1 LLDFLLVA
9 YVSGGEINFIV
20 EFSLEVNDGLLVTS
34 LPAELI
40 NATELKLKNSFLWQ
54 PLQTYVTISKHFT
67 VKANG
72 IRFRGTVNYCN
83 SIMQQLFY
91 HVSELLLL
99 ASVMLLQ
106 VVKVKCKVKN
116 MFIQVSHL
124 SD

>member
-1 LLDFLLVA
+1 LLDILLVA

>member
-1 LLDFLLVA
+1 LLDILLVA

-40 NATELKLKNSFLWQ
+40 NTTELKLKSSYLWQ

>member
-40 NATELKLKNSFLWQ
+40 NTTELKLKNSYLWQ

-91 HVSELLLL
+91 NVSELLLL

-106 VVKVKCKVKN
+106 VVKVSVR
-116 MFIQVSHL
+116 
-124 SD
+124 

>member
-40 NATELKLKNSFLWQ
+40 NTTELKLKSSYLWQ

>member
-40 NATELKLKNSFLWQ
+40 NTTELKLKNSYLWQ

-67 VKANG
+67 IKANG

>member
-1 LLDFLLVA
+1 MA
-9 YVSGGEINFIV
+9 YLSGGEINFVV

-40 NATELKLKNSFLWQ
+40 NTTELKFTNSYLWQ
-54 PLQTYVTISKHFT
+54 PLQTYVTISKHFM

-72 IRFRGTVNYCN
+72 IRFRGTVNDCN

-99 ASVMLLQ
+99 ESVMLLQ
-106 VVKVKCKVKN
+106 VVK
-116 MFIQVSHL
+116 ISGG
-124 SD
+124 

>member
-1 LLDFLLVA
+1 MLDILLVA
-9 YVSGGEINFIV
+9 YVSGGEINFVV

-40 NATELKLKNSFLWQ
+40 NTTELKLKNSYLWQ

-72 IRFRGTVNYCN
+72 IRFRGTVNDCN

-99 ASVMLLQ
+99 VSVMLLR
-106 VVKVKCKVKN
+106 VVKV
-116 MFIQVSHL
+116 SGR
-124 SD
+124 

>member
-1 LLDFLLVA
+1 MA
-9 YVSGGEINFIV
+9 YLSGGEINFVV

-40 NATELKLKNSFLWQ
+40 NTTELKFTNSYLWQ
-54 PLQTYVTISKHFT
+54 PLQTYVTISKHFM

-72 IRFRGTVNYCN
+72 IRFRGTVNDCN

-99 ASVMLLQ
+99 VIVMLLQ
-106 VVKVKCKVKN
+106 VVKV
-116 MFIQVSHL
+116 SGG
-124 SD
+124 

>member
-1 LLDFLLVA
+1 LLDILLVA

-40 NATELKLKNSFLWQ
+40 NTTELKLKNSYLWQ

-99 ASVMLLQ
+99 ASVMLLR
-106 VVKVKCKVKN
+106 VVKVKCKAKN
-116 MFIQVSHL
+116 MFIQVSYL